1 MKQEA
6 AMIPTSE
13 CPACGSHGVRYR
25 FAAADEFGL
34 AKCGECGLVR
44 TEPMPDEEFLAEFY
58 QGFRFLEPSMENLE
72 SQVDRVAE
80 SLSHFIG
87 PATQGGT
94 FLDFGGGAGI
104 YCLAGAKLGYES
116 SLFEVDRQM
125 VEFAR
130 EKMGL
135 ARVFM
140 DLGELAGRKFS
151 VILACHVIEHA
162 RDPGGFLSLLRGLLR
177 EDGVLVVATPN
188 AEEAEK
194 LVRPAHVLRYL
205 RRVMRTRANA
215 AQALAT
221 VISLDSLFCWD
232 PPRHL
237 FAYTAA
243 SLQHLARRQGMAA
256 ETMAGFNTD
265 PLYEPRGYLLPPVS
279 LRSLCSKRGLL
290 NAVAR
295 WTMPVVRF
303 LFPSRGQQLYA
314 VIRPVLPAPSCE

>member
-1 MKQEA
+1 
-6 AMIPTSE
+6 MIPASE

-80 SLSHFIG
+80 SLRHFIG

-104 YCLAGAKLGYES
+104 YCLAAAKLGYES

-125 VEFAR
+125 AEFAR

-135 ARVFM
+135 ARVFT
-140 DLGELAGRKFS
+140 DLGDLADRKFS

-188 AEEAEK
+188 AAMAEK
-194 LVRPAHVLRYL
+194 YVRPRHLLRYFGRML
-205 RRVMRTRANA
+205 GAGA
-215 AQALAT
+215 KWPAALAI
-221 VISLDSLFCWD
+221 VMSADSVFCWD
-232 PPRHL
+232 APRHL
-237 FAYTAA
+237 FAFTAG
-243 SLQHLARRQGMAA
+243 SLRKLAARHGFDA
-256 ETMAGFNTD
+256 EPATGYNTD
-265 PLYEPRGYLLPPVS
+265 IVFEPRQYVLPPVS
-279 LRSLCSKRGLL
+279 LYNILQPSRWADTLSRLL
-290 NAVAR
+290 
-295 WTMPVVRF
+295 MPVVRC
-303 LFPSRGQQLYA
+303 LRPSGGEQLYA
-314 VIRPVLPAPSCE
+314 LLRPVAAWRPDAAGSQV